1 MPLRLRAR
9 KPADEFIYFHATA
22 VGGNVRK
29 VIFMKKKAMSVI
41 LAASFVFGMA
51 ACSKDDKAADES
63 SESTVATEAEETK
76 AEETKAEETEAEE
89 TEATSVD
96 VEESD
101 IRVVSLSPEVT
112 EIIFALGAEDK
123 LVGVS
128 TYDDYPEDVF
138 NYPAVGDLYA
148 LDIEAIAEVEPTV
161 VLVSDFVDE
170 DTIAAFNE
178 YGISCVMV
186 TEGTSLDGMLD
197 LIEEVAVYV
206 GAEDA
211 AEDLIADIQ
220 ADLDAIE
227 AVDTDATVY
236 YVVSYGEYGDWS
248 AGGGSFIDG
257 IITASGA
264 KNAAG
269 ELDQWAQLD
278 AETLI
283 EMDPD
288 FIVISNW
295 GVDDFCSL
303 EPYSAL
309 TAVQEGRVIGVDENI
324 FVRQTPRNIEAVQL
338 LVDAISE
345 YEEA

>member
-1 MPLRLRAR
+1 M
-9 KPADEFIYFHATA
+9 
-22 VGGNVRK
+22 
-29 VIFMKKKAMSVI
+29 KKAMSVI
-41 LAASFVFGMA
+41 LAAALVMSIA
-51 ACSKDDKAADES
+51 ACSKDDETADES
-63 SESTVATEAEETK
+63 VETTVAEETAEETK
-76 AEETKAEETEAEE
+76 TEETEAVETTAEE
-89 TEATSVD
+89 TEATVVD
-96 VEESD
+96 VDSD

-128 TYDDYPEDVF
+128 TYDDYPEEVF
-138 NYPAVGDLYA
+138 NYPVVGDLYA
-148 LDIEAIAEVEPTV
+148 LDVEAIAAVEPTV

-178 YGISCVMV
+178 YGIDCVMV
-186 TEGTSLDGMLD
+186 SEGTSIDGMLD
-197 LIEEVAVYV
+197 LIAEVASYV
-206 GAEDA
+206 DAEDA
-211 AEDLIADIQ
+211 AEDLIADVQ

-269 ELDQWAQLD
+269 DLDQWAMLD
-278 AETLI
+278 PETLI
-283 EMDPD
+283 DMDPD
-288 FIVISNW
+288 FIVISTW
-295 GVDDFCSL
+295 TYDDFISL

-309 TAVQEGRVIGVDENI
+309 TAVQEGRVIAVDENI
-324 FVRQTPRNIEAVQL
+324 FVRQTPRNVEAVQI
-338 LVDAISE
+338 LVDAIAE
-345 YEEA
+345 YEAA

>member
-1 MPLRLRAR
+1 M
-9 KPADEFIYFHATA
+9 
-22 VGGNVRK
+22 
-29 VIFMKKKAMSVI
+29 KKAMSVI
-41 LAASFVFGMA
+41 LAAALVMSIA
-51 ACSKDDKAADES
+51 ACSKDDETADES
-63 SESTVATEAEETK
+63 VETTVAEET
-76 AEETKAEETEAEE
+76 AEETEAEE
-89 TEATSVD
+89 TEVVETTAEETEATVVD
-96 VEESD
+96 VDSD

-128 TYDDYPEDVF
+128 TYDDYPEEVF
-138 NYPAVGDLYA
+138 NYPVVGDLYA
-148 LDIEAIAEVEPTV
+148 LDVEAIAAVEPTV

-178 YGISCVMV
+178 YGIDCVMV
-186 TEGTSLDGMLD
+186 SEGTSIDGMLD
-197 LIEEVAVYV
+197 LIAEVASYV
-206 GAEDA
+206 DAEDV
-211 AEDLIADIQ
+211 AEDLIADVQ

-269 ELDQWAQLD
+269 DLDQWAMLD
-278 AETLI
+278 PETLI
-283 EMDPD
+283 DMDPD
-288 FIVISNW
+288 FIVISTW
-295 GVDDFCSL
+295 TYDDFISL

-309 TAVQEGRVIGVDENI
+309 TAVQEGRVIAVDENI
-324 FVRQTPRNIEAVQL
+324 FVRQTPRNVEAVQI
-338 LVDAISE
+338 LVDAIAE
-345 YEEA
+345 YEAA